1 MILKMIKARRIFLF
15 MLVLSAALAADGQN
29 ARRGGAR
36 AAKSSKASKAKVE
49 AKAEAS
55 EIYEDMLS
63 STAKLLIIDSVV
75 TDKEGFLSK
84 IPLNKESG
92 AVYPYDGF
100 WKTSGQQNSFVYV
113 NEFGNKMY
121 FSKTGNDGK
130 SRLYTSDRLEGKWMN
145 TALIDDFDN
154 EFSEINCP
162 FLMSDGVTLY
172 FSAKRKDGIG
182 GYDLYVTMYDA
193 DSAKFYKPENLGMP
207 YNSEA
212 NDYYCMIDE
221 FDSLGWLV
229 TDRRQPAGKVCIYTF
244 VPSAS
249 REVYDVESIPQEKLR
264 SLGEIHSIRD
274 TWVDENKMSSAK
286 ARLASLLKR
295 EKKGVDGSFSFAV
308 NDNQVY
314 EKIGDFKSAKD
325 KEKFGAL
332 MKMKA
337 FLEESEQKLD
347 KYRMQYAVGNA
358 SAKRQMSGEMMKL
371 ESQIEQQRLYI
382 RKLEKEIRNAENLIV
397 NKQ

>member
-1 MILKMIKARRIFLF
+1 MFVLL
-15 MLVLSAALAADGQN
+15 LSAALTAVGQN

-36 AAKSSKASKAKVE
+36 AARASKASKAKVE
-49 AKAEAS
+49 VKAATEAS
-55 EIYEDMLS
+55 AIYEDMLS
-63 STAKLLIIDSVV
+63 STAKLLIIDSIV
-75 TDKEGFLSK
+75 TDKDGFLSK

-92 AVYPYDGF
+92 AVYQYDGF
-100 WKTSGQQNSFVYV
+100 WKTSGQPNSFVYV

-121 FSKTGNDGK
+121 FSKTDNDGK
-130 SRLYTSDRLEGKWMN
+130 SKLYTSDRLEGKWMN
-145 TALIDDFDN
+145 TALVRDFDD
-154 EFSEINCP
+154 EFSDINCP

-172 FSAKRKDGIG
+172 FSAKRKDGVG

-193 DSAKFYKPENLGMP
+193 DSAKFYKPENLGLP

-249 REVYDVESIPQEKLR
+249 RDVYDVESIPEEKLR
-264 SLGEIHSIRD
+264 SLGGINRIRD
-274 TWVDENKMSSAK
+274 TWADEKKVASAK
-286 ARLASLLKR
+286 ARLASLLQR
-295 EKKGVDGSFSFAV
+295 EKKGEGESFSFAV
-308 NDNQVY
+308 NDDLVY
-314 EKIGDFKSAKD
+314 EKPGDFKSAKD

-332 MKMKA
+332 VKMKA
-337 FLEESEQKLD
+337 SLDESEQTLD
-347 KYRMQYAVGNA
+347 KYRMQYAAGNA
-358 SAKRQMSGEMMKL
+358 SAKRQISGEIMKL
-371 ESQIEQQRLYI
+371 ERQVEQQKAYI
-382 RKLEKEIRNAENLIV
+382 RKLEKEIRNAENIIV